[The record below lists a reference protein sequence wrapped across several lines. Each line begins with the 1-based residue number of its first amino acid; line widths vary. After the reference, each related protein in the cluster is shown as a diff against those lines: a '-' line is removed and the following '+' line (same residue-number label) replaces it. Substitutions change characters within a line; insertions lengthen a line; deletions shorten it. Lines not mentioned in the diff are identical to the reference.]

1 MDGRCYAGPT
11 GGVTVPDTGPSPIDD
26 PTTFSFLINSINFR
40 GLIGRG
46 GGGGG
51 GQKKPTP
58 TPTPTPT
65 PPKQDLQALFDKVK
79 KDCLAR
85 EKAKADRARSAYRNR
100 YSSRLFWSMG
110 TGALVGVARGGYAGA
125 VGGEFLEPLG
135 GGVPGAIVGG
145 VVGGIFGAASGV
157 LTSVVKEPIY
167 RAAYNHFTYNPALN
181 FSYLDCD
188 AEARTAVATAQM
200 GGRR

>member
-1 MDGRCYAGPT
+1 MGPKVSERLRCLNTKVNANRSSNAAFQPQQEK
-11 GGVTVPDTGPSPIDD
+11 P
-26 PTTFSFLINSINFR
+26 
-40 GLIGRG
+40 
-46 GGGGG
+46 
-51 GQKKPTP
+51 KPTP
-58 TPTPTPT
+58 TPTPTPSK
-65 PPKQDLQALFDKVK
+65 PDLQALFDKAK
-79 KDCLAR
+79 RDCLAR

-110 TGALVGVARGGYAGA
+110 TGALTGAVRGGYAGA

-157 LTSVVKEPIY
+157 LTFAVKEPLH
-167 RAAYNHFTYNPALN
+167 RAAYDHFTYNPALD
-181 FSYLDCD
+181 FAQLDCD